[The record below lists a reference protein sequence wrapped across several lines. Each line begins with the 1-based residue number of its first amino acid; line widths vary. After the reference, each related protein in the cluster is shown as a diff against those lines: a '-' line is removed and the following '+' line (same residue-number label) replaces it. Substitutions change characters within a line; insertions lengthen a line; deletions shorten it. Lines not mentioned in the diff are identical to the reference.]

1 MKHKYNIT
9 IIRLGYVGLPLAVEF
24 AKKYKTYGIDINKDR
39 IEEIRRYN
47 DSTLEIDS
55 SDLKEVVVTDNDK
68 FNKIN
73 NGLFLSTSINE
84 NMLSDIYI
92 ITVPT
97 PIDKNKNPNL
107 SALIN
112 ASQTVGAHLKKD
124 NIVIYESTVYPGA
137 TEEDCV
143 PRKL

>member
-9 IIRLGYVGLPLAVEF
+9 IIGLGYVGLPLAVEF

-84 NMLSDIYI
+84 NMLSDI
-92 ITVPT
+92 
-97 PIDKNKNPNL
+97 
-107 SALIN
+107 
-112 ASQTVGAHLKKD
+112 
-124 NIVIYESTVYPGA
+124 
-137 TEEDCV
+137 
-143 PRKL
+143 